1 MRTVTLLGDR
11 VRGSLTAVFTFTPRA
26 EPRARPRAESALPFD
41 TDLPDR
47 SRRLGRD

>member
-11 VRGSLTAVFTFTPRA
+11 ARGSPTAVFTFTPRA
-26 EPRARPRAESALPFD
+26 EPRPESALPFD
-41 TDLPDR
+41 KDLPDR